1 MKKRI
6 LSFLLIAMISFHLVA
21 CASASDS
28 SNIHQ
33 SENLS
38 NEETSYHEND
48 EINNLIIKYNE
59 ISETP
64 IAENEVST
72 DFKDQTFINTQ
83 DVTVRISINSLGTFI
98 DYDTESTSNEVLY
111 EIFNTF
117 TKCVISDISDGE
129 IKNIFDELLTGQY
142 SAYTKYTYKNM
153 SSTYSESNLSNGDT
167 RYTLKTE
174 FAE

>member
-6 LSFLLIAMISFHLVA
+6 LSFVLIGMIFFHLVA
-21 CASASDS
+21 CTSASDS
-28 SNIHQ
+28 SINQ
-33 SENLS
+33 SENLL
-38 NEETSYHEND
+38 NEETSYHENN

-98 DYDTESTSNEVLY
+98 NYDTESTSNEVLY

-117 TKCVISDISDGE
+117 TKCVVSDISDRE